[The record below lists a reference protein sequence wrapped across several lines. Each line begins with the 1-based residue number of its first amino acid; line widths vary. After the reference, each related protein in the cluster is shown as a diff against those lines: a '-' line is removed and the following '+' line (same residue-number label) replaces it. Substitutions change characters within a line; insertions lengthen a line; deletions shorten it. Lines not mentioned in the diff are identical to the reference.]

1 MNDDEDLEALVA
13 RIPNGHS
20 ATPNLRC
27 CCGRTDCAFLKHNC
41 TALDDLEKEVR
52 TAAQLGQVRSFLC
65 SLVPPLFSCGEIIV
79 VQII

>member
-1 MNDDEDLEALVA
+1 MNEDEDLEALVA
-13 RIPNGHS
+13 RIPTGHS

-41 TALDDLEKEVR
+41 SALDDLEKEVR

-65 SLVPPLFSCGEIIV
+65 SLGPPLFSCGEITV